1 MGYHVECV
9 SSRAVSSWSRSP
21 GGGGCRGVFW
31 VGRIFFVFIFFFIS
45 SNAHGL
51 LPVRGHLASCTSLV
65 VYSTRY
71 KNILIGMSFHVFL
84 SQGYLVVERTKS
96 HQATGTWGAERTASL
111 KSPGYLG
118 AERFEFLQSSGYLG
132 AEMTEFRQSTGYLG
146 G

>member
-21 GGGGCRGVFW
+21 GGCGCRGVFW

-65 VYSTRY
+65 VYQVQKYLDR
-71 KNILIGMSFHVFL
+71 HVL
-84 SQGYLVVERTKS
+84 SCLPVPR
-96 HQATGTWGAERTASL
+96 L
-111 KSPGYLG
+111 PGG
-118 AERFEFLQSSGYLG
+118 RKD
-132 AEMTEFRQSTGYLG
+132 
-146 G
+146 